1 MKEEI
6 TLVVVDCQYDF
17 CNPTGALYVKG
28 AETAVEHILQ
38 LINTHEGLAEVIFTV
53 DWHQARD
60 ASFIPQGGPWPPHCI
75 AFAKGSQIDE
85 RLVQTCLDREI
96 PFRVIRKGEVIETE
110 EYGAFQ
116 HVEKLADGDY
126 RLSTMT
132 DEVTCASHR
141 MVICGVAGDYCVL
154 ETLRNL
160 LNGGLTV
167 DVFARGIASIDG
179 GRRLNDFV
187 REQKLCFFT

>member
-1 MKEEI
+1 MKEQT

-17 CNPTGALYVKG
+17 CNPAGTLYVEG
-28 AETAVEHILQ
+28 AETAVNHILDF
-38 LINTHEGLAEVIFTV
+38 INTHDELSEVIFTV
-53 DWHQARD
+53 DWHQAKD
-60 ASFIPQGGPWPPHCI
+60 ASFTSQGGPWPPHCI
-75 AFAKGSQIDE
+75 AFAKGSQIDD
-85 RLVQTCLDREI
+85 RLVQACLDREI
-96 PFRVIRKGEVIETE
+96 PYRVIRKGEVIETE

-116 HVEKLADGDY
+116 HIEKLPDGSF

-132 DEVTCASHR
+132 DEVTCAGHR

-187 REQKLCFFT
+187 RERNLSLC

>member
-1 MKEEI
+1 MKEPI
-6 TLVVVDCQYDF
+6 TLVVVDGQYDF
-17 CNPTGALYVKG
+17 CNPAGALYVSG
-28 AETAVEHILQ
+28 AETAVEHILHF
-38 LINTHEGLAEVIFTV
+38 IHTHERLAEVIFTV

-75 AFAKGSQIDE
+75 GFSKGSQIDE
-85 RLVQTCLDREI
+85 RLVQACLDREI
-96 PFRVIRKGEVIETE
+96 PFQVIRKGEVIETE

-116 HVEKLADGDY
+116 HIEKLSGGRY
-126 RLSTMT
+126 RLATMT
-132 DEVTCASHR
+132 DEVICADHR
-141 MVICGVAGDYCVL
+141 IVICGVAGDYCVL

-160 LNGGLTV
+160 LNGGLRV

-187 REQKLCFFT
+187 REQNLSLC

>member
-1 MKEEI
+1 MKEQT

-17 CNPTGALYVKG
+17 CNPAGTLYVEG
-28 AETAVEHILQ
+28 AETAVNHILDF
-38 LINTHEGLAEVIFTV
+38 INTHDELSEVIFTV
-53 DWHQARD
+53 DWHQAKD
-60 ASFIPQGGPWPPHCI
+60 ASFTSQGGPWPPHCI
-75 AFAKGSQIDE
+75 AFAKGSQIDD
-85 RLVQTCLDREI
+85 RLVQACLDREI
-96 PFRVIRKGEVIETE
+96 PYRVIRKGEVIETE

-116 HVEKLADGDY
+116 HIEKLPDGSF

-132 DEVTCASHR
+132 DEVTCAGHR

-167 DVFARGIASIDG
+167 EVFARGIASIDG
-179 GRRLNDFV
+179 GRKLNDFV
-187 REQKLCFFT
+187 RERNLSLC

>member
-1 MKEEI
+1 MKEQT

-17 CNPTGALYVKG
+17 CNPAGTLYVEG
-28 AETAVEHILQ
+28 AETAVNHILDF
-38 LINTHEGLAEVIFTV
+38 INTHEGLAEVIFTV
-53 DWHQARD
+53 DWHGAKD
-60 ASFIPQGGPWPPHCI
+60 ASFISQGGPWPPHCI
-75 AFAKGSQIDE
+75 AFAKGSQIDD
-85 RLVQTCLDREI
+85 RLVQACLDREI
-96 PFRVIRKGEVIETE
+96 PYRVIRKGEVIETE

-116 HVEKLADGDY
+116 HIEKLPDGSF

-132 DEVTCASHR
+132 DEVTCAGHR

-160 LNGGLTV
+160 LNGGLVV

-179 GRRLNDFV
+179 GRKLNDFV
-187 REQKLCFFT
+187 RERNLSLC

>member
-1 MKEEI
+1 MKEPI
-6 TLVVVDCQYDF
+6 TLVVVDGQYDF
-17 CNPTGALYVKG
+17 CNPAGALYVSG
-28 AETAVEHILQ
+28 AETAVEHILHF
-38 LINTHEGLAEVIFTV
+38 IHTHERLAEVIFTV

-75 AFAKGSQIDE
+75 GFSKGSQIDE
-85 RLVQTCLDREI
+85 RLVQACLDREI

-116 HVEKLADGDY
+116 HIEKLSGGRY
-126 RLSTMT
+126 RLATMT
-132 DEVTCASHR
+132 DEVICADHR

-160 LNGGLTV
+160 LNEGLSV
-167 DVFARGIASIDG
+167 DVFASGIASIDG
-179 GRRLNDFV
+179 GTKLNNFV
-187 REQKLCFFT
+187 REQNLTLC

>member
-1 MKEEI
+1 MKEQI

-17 CNPTGALYVKG
+17 CNPAGTLYVEG
-28 AETAVEHILQ
+28 AETAVNHILDF
-38 LINTHEGLAEVIFTV
+38 INTHDELSEVIFTV
-53 DWHQARD
+53 DWHQAKD
-60 ASFIPQGGPWPPHCI
+60 ASFTSQGGPWPPHCI
-75 AFAKGSQIDE
+75 AFAKGSQIDD
-85 RLVQTCLDREI
+85 RLVQACLDREI
-96 PFRVIRKGEVIETE
+96 PYRVIRKGEVIETE

-116 HVEKLADGDY
+116 HIEKLPDGSF

-132 DEVTCASHR
+132 DEVTCAGHR

-154 ETLRNL
+154 ETLQNL

-187 REQKLCFFT
+187 RERNLSLC

>member
-17 CNPTGALYVKG
+17 CNPAGTLYVEG
-28 AETAVEHILQ
+28 AETAVNHILDF
-38 LINTHEGLAEVIFTV
+38 INTHDELSEVIFTV
-53 DWHQARD
+53 DWHQAKD
-60 ASFIPQGGPWPPHCI
+60 ASFTSQGGPWPPHCI
-75 AFAKGSQIDE
+75 AFAKGSQIDD
-85 RLVQTCLDREI
+85 RLVQACLDREI
-96 PFRVIRKGEVIETE
+96 PYRVIRKGEVIETE

-116 HVEKLADGDY
+116 HIEKLPDGSF

-132 DEVTCASHR
+132 DEVTCAGHR

-160 LNGGLTV
+160 LNGGLVV
-167 DVFARGIASIDG
+167 DVFSRGIASIDDG
-179 GRRLNDFV
+179 SKLNDFV
-187 REQKLCFFT
+187 RERNLSLC

>member
-1 MKEEI
+1 MKEQI

-17 CNPTGALYVKG
+17 CNPAGTLYVEG
-28 AETAVEHILQ
+28 AETAVNHILHF
-38 LINTHEGLAEVIFTV
+38 INTHEGLAEVIFTV
-53 DWHQARD
+53 DWHQAKD

-75 AFAKGSQIDE
+75 AFAKGSQIDD
-85 RLVQTCLDREI
+85 RLVQACLDREI
-96 PFRVIRKGEVIETE
+96 PYRVIRKGEVIETE

-116 HVEKLADGDY
+116 HIEKLPDGSF

-154 ETLRNL
+154 ETLQNL
-160 LNGGLTV
+160 LNGGLV
-167 DVFARGIASIDG
+167 VEVFARGIVSIDDG
-179 GRRLNDFV
+179 SKLNGFV
-187 REQKLCFFT
+187 HEQNLSLC

>member
-1 MKEEI
+1 MKEPI
-6 TLVVVDCQYDF
+6 TLVVVDGQYDF
-17 CNPTGALYVKG
+17 CNPAGALYVSG
-28 AETAVEHILQ
+28 AETAVEHILHF
-38 LINTHEGLAEVIFTV
+38 IHTHEKLAEVIFTV

-75 AFAKGSQIDE
+75 GFSKGSQIDE
-85 RLVQTCLDREI
+85 RLVQACLDRDI

-116 HVEKLADGDY
+116 HIEKLSSGRY
-126 RLSTMT
+126 RFATMT
-132 DEVTCASHR
+132 DEVICADHR

-160 LNGGLTV
+160 LNGGLSV
-167 DVFARGIASIDG
+167 DVFASGIASIDG
-179 GRRLNDFV
+179 GTKLNSFV
-187 REQKLCFFT
+187 REQNLTLC

>member
-60 ASFIPQGGPWPPHCI
+60 ASFIPQGGP
-75 AFAKGSQIDE
+75 
-85 RLVQTCLDREI
+85 
-96 PFRVIRKGEVIETE
+96 
-110 EYGAFQ
+110 
-116 HVEKLADGDY
+116 
-126 RLSTMT
+126 
-132 DEVTCASHR
+132 
-141 MVICGVAGDYCVL
+141 
-154 ETLRNL
+154 
-160 LNGGLTV
+160 
-167 DVFARGIASIDG
+167 
-179 GRRLNDFV
+179 
-187 REQKLCFFT
+187 

>member
-1 MKEEI
+1 MKEEM

-17 CNPTGALYVKG
+17 CNPAGTLYVEG
-28 AETAVEHILQ
+28 AETAVNHILDF
-38 LINTHEGLAEVIFTV
+38 INTHDELSEVIFTV
-53 DWHQARD
+53 DWHQAKD
-60 ASFIPQGGPWPPHCI
+60 ASFTSQGGPWPPHCI
-75 AFAKGSQIDE
+75 AFAKGSQIDD
-85 RLVQTCLDREI
+85 RLVQACLDREI
-96 PFRVIRKGEVIETE
+96 PYRVIRKGEVIETE

-116 HVEKLADGDY
+116 HIEKLPDGSF

-132 DEVTCASHR
+132 DEVTCAGHR

-179 GRRLNDFV
+179 GRKLNDFV
-187 REQKLCFFT
+187 RERNLSLC

>member
-1 MKEEI
+1 MKEQT

-17 CNPTGALYVKG
+17 CNPAGTLYVEG
-28 AETAVEHILQ
+28 AETAVNHILDF
-38 LINTHEGLAEVIFTV
+38 INTHDELSEVIFTV
-53 DWHQARD
+53 DWHQAKD
-60 ASFIPQGGPWPPHCI
+60 ASFTSQGGPWPPHCI
-75 AFAKGSQIDE
+75 AFAKGSQIDD
-85 RLVQTCLDREI
+85 RLVQACLDREI
-96 PFRVIRKGEVIETE
+96 PYRVIRKGEVIETE

-116 HVEKLADGDY
+116 HIEKLPNGSF

-132 DEVTCASHR
+132 DEVTCAGHR

-179 GRRLNDFV
+179 GRKLNDFV
-187 REQKLCFFT
+187 RERNLSLC

>member
-17 CNPTGALYVKG
+17 CNPTGTLYVEG
-28 AETAVEHILQ
+28 AETAVNHILDF
-38 LINTHEGLAEVIFTV
+38 INTHDELSEVIFTV
-53 DWHQARD
+53 DWHQAKD
-60 ASFIPQGGPWPPHCI
+60 ASFTSQGGPWPPHCI
-75 AFAKGSQIDE
+75 AFAKGSQIDD
-85 RLVQTCLDREI
+85 RLVQACLDREI
-96 PFRVIRKGEVIETE
+96 PYRVIRKGEVIETE

-116 HVEKLADGDY
+116 HIEKLPDGSF

-132 DEVTCASHR
+132 DEVTCAGHR

-160 LNGGLTV
+160 LNGGLVV
-167 DVFARGIASIDG
+167 DVLARGIASIDG

-187 REQKLCFFT
+187 RERNLSLC

>member
-1 MKEEI
+1 MKEQT

-17 CNPTGALYVKG
+17 CNPAGTLYVEG
-28 AETAVEHILQ
+28 AETAVNHILDF
-38 LINTHEGLAEVIFTV
+38 INTHDELSEVIFTV
-53 DWHQARD
+53 DWHQAKD
-60 ASFIPQGGPWPPHCI
+60 ASFTSQGGPWPPHCI
-75 AFAKGSQIDE
+75 AFAKGSQIDD
-85 RLVQTCLDREI
+85 RLVQACLDREI
-96 PFRVIRKGEVIETE
+96 PYRVIRKGEVIETE

-116 HVEKLADGDY
+116 HIEKLPDGSF

-132 DEVTCASHR
+132 DEVTCAGHR

-167 DVFARGIASIDG
+167 DVFDRGIASIDG
-179 GRRLNDFV
+179 GRKLNDFV
-187 REQKLCFFT
+187 RERNLSLC

>member
-1 MKEEI
+1 MKEPI
-6 TLVVVDCQYDF
+6 TLVVVDGQYDF
-17 CNPTGALYVKG
+17 CNPAGALYVSG
-28 AETAVEHILQ
+28 AETAVEHILHF
-38 LINTHEGLAEVIFTV
+38 IHTHERLAEVIFTV

-75 AFAKGSQIDE
+75 GFSKGSQIDE
-85 RLVQTCLDREI
+85 RLVQACLDREI

-116 HVEKLADGDY
+116 HIEKLSSGRY
-126 RLSTMT
+126 RLATMT
-132 DEVTCASHR
+132 DEVICADHR

-160 LNGGLTV
+160 LNGGLSV
-167 DVFARGIASIDG
+167 DVFASGIASIDG
-179 GRRLNDFV
+179 GTKLNNFV
-187 REQKLCFFT
+187 REQNLTLC